1 MTLSKKC
8 NICDLPCF
16 SLYITG
22 FSEAIAQHLLKKFL
36 LLVYFLDYAKCQHMI
51 KHDPCLFCKDSEY
64 KVGLVWIKNILKNV
78 PFDSLL
84 LGTTNVCLKT
94 YMNNILVK
102 HEYTA
107 YCAKQEFNII
117 VTFEKIGC
125 VSQDLK
131 NFQSCSRN

>member
-1 MTLSKKC
+1 
-8 NICDLPCF
+8 
-16 SLYITG
+16 
-22 FSEAIAQHLLKKFL
+22 
-36 LLVYFLDYAKCQHMI
+36 MI

-84 LGTTNVCLKT
+84 LGTTDVCLKT

-117 VTFEKIGC
+117 VTFEKIGW
-125 VSQDLK
+125 SLK
-131 NFQSCSRN
+131 T